1 MSDQKYDPDR
11 NPDDYD
17 MTLKYSPMDLSKV
30 NSILTQYK
38 GQPVLDYIIELYKLI
53 EYQKQRIFQQ
63 EKQII
68 ALKHTEA
75 WKHYDKS
82 IENYDPSTRKYL
94 DKPPKSGNMSC

>member
-1 MSDQKYDPDR
+1 MSDQKYDPDW

-68 ALKHTEA
+68 AFKHTEA

-82 IENYDPSTRKYL
+82 IDNYDPSTRKYL